1 MDLFY
6 YYVGECV
13 TWIGFFFLAMLAGFK
28 LSEYVHDQGGWVPAI
43 KDFLG
48 LNYREDQ
55 K

>member
-13 TWIGFFFLAMLAGFK
+13 TWIGFVFLAMLAGFK

>member
-13 TWIGFFFLAMLAGFK
+13 TWIGFVFLAMLAGFK
-28 LSEYVHDQGGWVPAI
+28 LSEYVHDQGGWTPAI

-48 LNYREDQ
+48 LNYKEEH